1 MAEERKHP
9 AQEGRR
15 RAAEARPLAS
25 LPGTK
30 LDERADLIE
39 VEQKSLSHVRDSA
52 FAGVERRKVRK
63 ISCFARLYFRAY
75 AAEADGAR
83 GAVEFYDFNCAIDK
97 AFAR

>member
-1 MAEERKHP
+1 MAEERKRS

-39 VEQKSLSHVRDSA
+39 VEQRSLSHARDSE
-52 FAGVERRKVRK
+52 FVGVERRKVRK
-63 ISCFARLYFRAY
+63 YPVSPACTFEPTRRRPTEPAALSSSTTSIAR
-75 AAEADGAR
+75 
-83 GAVEFYDFNCAIDK
+83 
-97 AFAR
+97 